1 MNVAAD
7 AASPADAAGDRPV
20 TDDGPEWT
28 GQRLRWALPLLYG
41 TNRRG
46 NTDVAAVAAGLGV
59 SRSTVYRWIA
69 NPSAIIPPARAA
81 QILHA
86 ALPDPVTLRR
96 EKQAFAYAVDAI
108 DAIRLPAHRR
118 AIKPE
123 WRDQL
128 WLEPHLVATLDLVQL
143 LQLATT
149 RISGRGVADLQR
161 RATFADYTTVPT
173 RFHATVLIQ
182 SILDDI
188 RPWRIQARA
197 LSIGVGPTR
206 TWSTDAPSVLL
217 SGRLASLLEWLDRSA
232 STRGVRPRGTLEWAH

>member
-1 MNVAAD
+1 MSVTED
-7 AASPADAAGDRPV
+7 ATPADAARDNPAAN
-20 TDDGPEWT
+20 GPEWT

-46 NTDVAAVAAGLGV
+46 TTDVGAVASGLGV

-69 NPSAIIPPARAA
+69 APDAAIPPGRAR
-81 QILHA
+81 QILQA

-96 EKQAFAYAVDAI
+96 ERQAFDYAVDAI
-108 DAIRLPAHRR
+108 DAIALPPHRK
-118 AIKPE
+118 ATKPE

-128 WLEPHLVATLDLVQL
+128 WLEPHLVTTLDLDLVQL

-161 RATFADYTTVPT
+161 RAAFADYTTVPT

-206 TWSTDAPSVLL
+206 TWSSDAPSVLL
-217 SGRLASLLEWLDRSA
+217 SGRLASLLEWLDRPA
-232 STRGVRPRGTLEWAH
+232 STRGVRPQGTLEWAQ

>member
-1 MNVAAD
+1 MSVAGD
-7 AASPADAAGDRPV
+7 AATPV
-20 TDDGPEWT
+20 DTASDSLVADGPEWT

-46 NTDVAAVAAGLGV
+46 TTDVSTVAAGLGV

-69 NPSAIIPPARAA
+69 DPDAVIPAGRAH
-81 QILHA
+81 QILQA

-96 EKQAFAYAVDAI
+96 ERQALDYAVDAI
-108 DAIRLPAHRR
+108 DAIRRPRGR
-118 AIKPE
+118 SIKPE
-123 WRDQL
+123 WREQL
-128 WLEPHLVATLDLVQL
+128 WLEPHLVATLDLDLVQL

-149 RISGRGVADLQR
+149 RISGRGVADLER
-161 RATFADYTTVPT
+161 RATFADFTTVPT

-182 SILDDI
+182 SVLDQV

-206 TWSTDAPSVLL
+206 TWSGDAPAVSL
-217 SGRLASLLEWLDRSA
+217 SGQLATLLEWLEEPA
-232 STRGVRPRGTLEWAH
+232 ATRRRIV